1 MEEERS
7 MLGTLRT
14 GICCALF
21 FLAALVQAQSQ
32 VPPLVSFSG
41 NLADAAGKPLT
52 GAQAVTFSI
61 YSERDSHAPLWQET
75 QNVAADEQGRYTV
88 HLGAATATGMPLD
101 LFTSGQSLW
110 LGVQPQTTGVP
121 EQSRV
126 LLVSAPYALKA
137 ADAETLGGK
146 PASAFVTREAVSAPG
161 GESIAAVS
169 GNTRTAQIGPAS

>member
-110 LGVQPQTTGVP
+110 LGMQPQVAGAP
-121 EQSRV
+121 EQTRV
-126 LLVSAPYALKA
+126 LLVSVPYALKA
-137 ADAETLGGK
+137 ADADTLGGR
-146 PASAFVTREAVSAPG
+146 PASAYLTRDAMAGAASGSEETESAK
-161 GESIAAVS
+161 
-169 GNTRTAQIGPAS
+169 R